1 MEEAGNER
9 FLRYMLLLSE
19 GGQLVLK
26 NVLLREVS
34 KRKPS
39 LEAILSNSRHN
50 LSEIIKNQHQY
61 KQIFPTQSTVN
72 ADISTWDITLL
83 CLIIIH
89 VFGKDLPESE
99 LKDVKDIY
107 ESRIR
112 LEGMVS
118 SLALQEADYRKMRL
132 HLAMCLLHLSSATN
146 FETQY
151 ECLDI
156 VSTSGVKPLSLH
168 STLQQ
173 LAELH
178 EFENETLEAVC
189 SKLEITMK
197 DLDANSGETGR
208 RLFCSVD

>member
-9 FLRYMLLLSE
+9 FLRYMLLLSG

-34 KRKPS
+34 KRRTS
-39 LEAILSNSRHN
+39 LEAILSNNRHS
-50 LSEIIKNQHQY
+50 LSEIIKNQQQY
-61 KQIFPTQSTVN
+61 EQIFPTQSTVH

-83 CLIIIH
+83 GLIIIH
-89 VFGKDLPESE
+89 VFGKDIPESE
-99 LKDVKDIY
+99 LKEVKDIY

-132 HLAMCLLHLSSATN
+132 HLSTSLLHLSSATN

-151 ECLDI
+151 ECLEI

-178 EFENETLEAVC
+178 EFENETLEAMC
-189 SKLEITMK
+189 SKLKITMK
-197 DLDANSGETGR
+197 DLDANSGDTGR
-208 RLFCSVD
+208 CVVFFC